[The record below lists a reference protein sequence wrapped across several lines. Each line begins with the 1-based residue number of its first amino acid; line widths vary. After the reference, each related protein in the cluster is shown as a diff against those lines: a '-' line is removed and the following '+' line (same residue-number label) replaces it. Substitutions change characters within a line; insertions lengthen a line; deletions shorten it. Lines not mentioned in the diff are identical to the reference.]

1 MDVSI
6 GHSFA
11 QRPIKGTGA
20 IVKTASPVSR

>member
-6 GHSFA
+6 GHTFA

>member
-6 GHSFA
+6 GHTFA
-11 QRPIKGTGA
+11 QRPVKGTGT